1 MPRRF
6 RIQVAGNADD
16 MRRVIR
22 RHIRHR
28 SEGLDLAVDLN
39 AVIAV
44 NHGDSQNEVV
54 SSHAE
59 ATDDVRRPG
68 GPKPATE
75 PDRGQEHNKED
86 R

>member
-1 MPRRF
+1 
-6 RIQVAGNADD
+6 

-22 RHIRHR
+22 RHIRRR
-28 SEGLDLAVDLN
+28 SDGIDLAVDLN

-44 NHGDSQNEVV
+44 NHGESQHEVV

-59 ATDDVRRPG
+59 ASDDARPRG
-68 GPKPATE
+68 TGAADE
-75 PDRGQEHNKED
+75 PDRGQEPTKED

>member
-1 MPRRF
+1 
-6 RIQVAGNADD
+6 

-28 SEGLDLAVDLN
+28 GGGLDVAVDLN

-44 NHGDSQNEVV
+44 NQGESQHEVV
-54 SSHAE
+54 TSRAE
-59 ATDDVRRPG
+59 ASDGVARSPSTEAAG
-68 GPKPATE
+68 E
-75 PDRGQEHNKED
+75 PDRGQDPNKED